1 MNATDTQILLCTN
14 GAKTSR
20 SGLTYGIWLA
30 GLLKTPVVLLG
41 VLEDAQDQKD
51 LEDLMEETAKQLQGN
66 NIAYQPVIRKGRA
79 SVQISRYAASG
90 DFFTIVGPLGRPT
103 WRRWVRGRTFRRLLS
118 RMEGPLIYVPVARL
132 SLNHIL
138 LCMGGLGYA
147 FSMEHTV
154 LHLAQ
159 RAGAHFTLL
168 NVVEPVSLD
177 YPIAHEV
184 HEHWENLIETD
195 TPLGRNLHQAMEE
208 VRKAGLGV
216 DVKVRHGN
224 VVKEILEEVHAGDYD
239 LIGLGS
245 PYSVHSLRHMYMPN
259 VTAEV
264 AESIDRPALTV
275 RSGFEIE
282 L

>member
-1 MNATDTQILLCTN
+1 MNAANAQILLCTN

-20 SGLTYGIWLA
+20 PALTYGIWLA
-30 GLLKTPVVLLG
+30 RLLKAPVVLLG
-41 VLEDAQDQKD
+41 VLEEPQDQKD
-51 LEDLMEETAKQLQGN
+51 LLDLMQETTEQLQEN
-66 NIAYQPVIRKGRA
+66 NIAYQSATREGRA
-79 SVQISRYAASG
+79 SVQISKYAASG

-103 WRRWVRGRTFRRLLS
+103 WRRWVRGRTFRRLLAK
-118 RMEGPLIYVPVARL
+118 MEGPLIYVPVARL

-154 LHLAQ
+154 LHIAQ
-159 RAGAHFTLL
+159 RTGAHLTLL
-168 NVVEPVSLD
+168 NVVEPVNLD
-177 YPIAHEV
+177 YPVAHEI
-184 HEHWENLIETD
+184 HEHWENLVETD
-195 TPLGRNLHQAMEE
+195 TPLGKNLHQAMDA
-208 VRKAGLGV
+208 VFQAGLGI
-216 DVKVRHGN
+216 DIKVRHGN
-224 VVKEILEEVHAGDYD
+224 VVKEILEEIHAGDYD

-264 AESIDRPALTV
+264 AESIDCPVLTV